1 MPGPAIPVIIMIGG
15 VLVRATA
22 KNAPR
27 ILRRFKNAK
36 EIKNPS
42 KNQIEKAKSLSSPKS
57 KRDQKIL
64 DKADSAKPNIVQ
76 SITGKGRTLSQ
87 KKMQPVVK
95 KQGEAKRARDKAKV
109 LGVGLGA
116 FGFGAGVATNPKV
129 QKKVTSVFKPKTTT
143 VKKGD
148 TLSQIAKD
156 KNTTLAAIKK
166 ANPNITNLN
175 KIKPGQVIKLR

>member
-1 MPGPAIPVIIMIGG
+1 MVGPALPIIITIGG
-15 VLVRATA
+15 VLIRATA

-42 KNQIEKAKSLSSPKS
+42 KNQIEKAKPFSSPKS
-57 KRDQKIL
+57 KTDQKIL
-64 DKADSAKPNIVQ
+64 DKADSAKPSMLQ
-76 SITGKGRTLSQ
+76 SITGKGRTPSQ
-87 KKMQPVVK
+87 KNIQPVVK

-109 LGVGLGA
+109 LAGGLGLT
-116 FGFGAGVATNPKV
+116 GLGIGVATNPKV

-143 VKKGD
+143 VKSGD
-148 TLSQIAKD
+148 TLSQIAKN